1 MRLLTKFSLIYVIVF
16 GFGLGA
22 AAFLFYGLL
31 QRSAREQVLYHAQII
46 METALA
52 MRNYTTDQVRPAL
65 NDATQVLDDQAGGL
79 FRELCAKKSGKRVFR
94 PQSVPA
100 FAATEIFNALRDKH
114 PEYTYKE
121 ATLNPTNPRDR
132 AVEWEADIVQQFR
145 NDSTRTEI
153 KGIRD
158 TPTGPSLYY
167 AKPLKVGSPAC
178 IPCHDTPDTAP
189 KSMVAK
195 YGPANGFGWKLN
207 EIVAAQIISV
217 PMSVPLAKA
226 DIAFKTFMTSL
237 VVVFV
242 LAFLVLN
249 VVLSVLVIRPI
260 VKMSRAADEV
270 STGNFEIPE
279 FNVGGKDEIS
289 VLATSFNRL
298 RRSLEKAMK
307 LLE

>member
-1 MRLLTKFSLIYVIVF
+1 MGLRLKFNLVLVLVF
-16 GFGLGA
+16 AL
-22 AAFLFYGLL
+22 GLL
-31 QRSAREQVLYHAQII
+31 LSGYMSRRILDTNAQDEVVRNADL
-46 METALA
+46 MMGAALA
-52 MRNYTTDQVRPAL
+52 MRDYTSKQVKPQL
-65 NDATQVLDDQAGGL
+65 
-79 FRELCAKKSGKRVFR
+79 ELQLMRAFL

-100 FAATEIFNALRDKH
+100 YAATEIFNALRDKH

-249 VVLSVLVIRPI
+249 AVLSVLVIRPI